1 MKIGP
6 LGGHHTDCL
15 KSDGSTFASRGLPHT
30 VCLRS
35 DGSAFACGSQDSL
48 QVDVLQTSGARQG
61 MLTKLLLASHSSQC
75 CPYTRKVWN
84 SSALPQPASP
94 HFYPRV
100 SQCYAV
106 LLRLIF
112 YFAGSREL
120 LLRQF
125 GGTPVFPA
133 LLS

>member
-1 MKIGP
+1 MV
-6 LGGHHTDCL
+6 LSLHVAL
-15 KSDGSTFASRGLPHT
+15 RNAVFWRVRGIRPVGDMWPT
-30 VCLRS
+30 PS
-35 DGSAFACGSQDSL
+35 ITTTA
-48 QVDVLQTSGARQG
+48 
-61 MLTKLLLASHSSQC
+61 LA
-75 CPYTRKVWN
+75 
-84 SSALPQPASP
+84 QPASP

-100 SQCYAV
+100 SRCYAV